1 MSNETYLKKFKHYR
15 QYHFRCRIPKDL
27 DEIFSQKEIY
37 VSLKSSSYK
46 ICKYLSG
53 NLYGITQSI
62 FNDVREGYMKDITLE
77 DVKSILRDKVRQTLK
92 HIQLYEWDTNKWS
105 DKQLQD
111 RISDIDRKEKD
122 LKERLENDFKGTTE
136 HIAKEVDK
144 ILNDKDLKPD
154 KKNFEYRVLISRRT
168 DLS

>member
-27 DEIFSQKEIY
+27 NETFPQKEFT

-53 NLYGITQSI
+53 NLYGITQSLFDEI
-62 FNDVREGYMKDITLE
+62 REGYMKDITLE

-122 LKERLENDFKGTTE
+122 LKERLENDYKGTTE

-144 ILNDKDLKPD
+144 ILISNSILK
-154 KKNFEYRVLISRRT
+154 FTIEYLLHNKVLMMK
-168 DLS
+168 